1 MWQARL
7 EPEGREKV
15 LRRRVGAMAKSL
27 AKGAEMAANAPSSAT
42 ADDQKRREQERGSG
56 SGSGSADQAAAALV
70 PPHLRSADAQRA
82 LTVAL
87 TDVSDLEHSLV
98 QSDSDALG
106 LAAKILALVGR
117 ALEP

>member
-1 MWQARL
+1 M
-7 EPEGREKV
+7 

-42 ADDQKRREQERGSG
+42 TADEQKRREQEQERGSG
-56 SGSGSADQAAAALV
+56 NGSGSADQAAAALV

-106 LAAKILALVGR
+106 LAARILALVGR
-117 ALEP
+117 ALAAN

>member
-1 MWQARL
+1 VWQARL

-56 SGSGSADQAAAALV
+56 NGSADQAAAALV